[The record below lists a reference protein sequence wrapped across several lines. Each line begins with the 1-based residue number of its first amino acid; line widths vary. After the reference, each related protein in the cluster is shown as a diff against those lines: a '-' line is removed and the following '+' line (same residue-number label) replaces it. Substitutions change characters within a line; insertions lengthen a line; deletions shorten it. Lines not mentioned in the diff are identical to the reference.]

1 MKLVRRNIK
10 LNLLLVT
17 LAVISLLFVISPA
30 TAANKDKPIVL
41 KVTSFLP
48 PPNVSLGSA
57 LLKWWE
63 DEVSK
68 RTNNFIT
75 FENFWSGALA
85 SGAGHLE
92 IVQDGS
98 VQVAHTYHW
107 YTTSKFPIA
116 DLEYV
121 FPFGPRDYELVV
133 KAMKKLHSEFPQ
145 FKQDHDKQNVVL
157 VSDPPG
163 STYRFMSKSPVKTL
177 ADFKGKRVGL
187 VGRYFG
193 RWLPPGAS
201 AVVRPGPQ
209 RYELMRNGV
218 IDIDLNPFDQQYSF
232 KIHEEAKYC
241 LNIEPLTGTWGCV
254 LMNKDTF
261 NSFPEEIQK
270 IILEVG
276 KESELKAAR
285 ETIPNFWNKM
295 QKELKKANVK
305 FIDFPSEDIDK
316 WAASLEDIPAEWA
329 AEVEKLGYPGF
340 EIVNR
345 WQEITSE
352 MGFKWARKWGV
363 RK

>member
-1 MKLVRRNIK
+1 MKRTKKKTTRNI
-10 LNLLLVT
+10 
-17 LAVISLLFVISPA
+17 LFVALVIFSFLFVSS
-30 TAANKDKPIVL
+30 TAIAENNAKPIVL

-57 LLKWWE
+57 ILKWWE

-68 RTNNFIT
+68 RTNNSIT

-85 SGAGHLE
+85 SGAGHLKL
-92 IVQDGS
+92 VQDGS

-107 YTTSKFPIA
+107 YTTSNFPIA

-121 FPFGPRDYELVV
+121 FPFGPTDYELVV

-145 FKQDHDKQNVVL
+145 FKKDHDKQNVVL

-163 STYRFMSKSPVKTL
+163 STYRFMSKTAVKSL
-177 ADFKGKRVGL
+177 SDFKGKRIGL

-232 KIHEEAKYC
+232 KIHELAKYC
-241 LNIEPLTGTWGCV
+241 LDIEPLTGTWGCV

-261 NSFPEEIQK
+261 DSLPKETQDIV
-270 IILEVG
+270 LEVG
-276 KESELKAAR
+276 RESELRAAR
-285 ETIPNFWNKM
+285 ETIPAYWNKI
-295 QKELKKANVK
+295 QEEWKDAGVEIVA
-305 FIDFPSEDIDK
+305 FPQEDIEK
-316 WAASLEDIPAEWA
+316 WVAGLEDIPAEWA
-329 AEVEKLGYPGF
+329 AEIEKLGYPGF
-340 EIVNR
+340 EIVKR

-352 MGFKWARKWGV
+352 LGFKWAREWGK